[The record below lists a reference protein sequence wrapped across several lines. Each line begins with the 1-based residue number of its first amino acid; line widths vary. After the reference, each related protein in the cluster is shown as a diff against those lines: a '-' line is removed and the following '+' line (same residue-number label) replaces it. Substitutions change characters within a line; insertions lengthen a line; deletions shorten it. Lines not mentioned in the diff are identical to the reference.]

1 MIQAASYCESRQVEY
16 IRFNRLKA
24 NSDEDLN
31 EITKGERSTLGGGGF
46 ASIMKRC
53 ERKKFFRVEKI
64 KDKKET
70 RIYPNISL
78 IKKEVEA
85 KKIEN
90 LAYGNKRIIKII
102 DNDATVHSRKTLT
115 DSTQVS
121 ASLAKQTT
129 KISALNDS
137 VTVSER
143 IDVIVTR
150 ANPKEVYKLSKHIS
164 GV

>member
-1 MIQAASYCESRQVEY
+1 
-16 IRFNRLKA
+16 
-24 NSDEDLN
+24 
-31 EITKGERSTLGGGGF
+31 
-46 ASIMKRC
+46 MKRC
-53 ERKKFFRVEKI
+53 ERKKFFHVEKI

-121 ASLAKQTT
+121 ESLAKQTT

-150 ANPKEVYKLSKHIS
+150 ANPKEVSKLYKHIS

>member
-1 MIQAASYCESRQVEY
+1 
-16 IRFNRLKA
+16 
-24 NSDEDLN
+24 
-31 EITKGERSTLGGGGF
+31 
-46 ASIMKRC
+46 
-53 ERKKFFRVEKI
+53 VEKI

-102 DNDATVHSRKTLT
+102 NNDAKVHSRKTLT

-121 ASLAKQTT
+121 ESRTKQTT

-137 VTVSER
+137 VQYQRE
-143 IDVIVTR
+143 
-150 ANPKEVYKLSKHIS
+150 
-164 GV
+164 